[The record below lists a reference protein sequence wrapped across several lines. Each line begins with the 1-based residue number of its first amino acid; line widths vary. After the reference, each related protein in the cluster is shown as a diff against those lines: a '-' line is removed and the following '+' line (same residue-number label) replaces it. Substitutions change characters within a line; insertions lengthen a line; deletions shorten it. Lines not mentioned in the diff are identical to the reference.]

1 MEIDLTKDEII
12 KNLDKIDW
20 DFKGETTQYL
30 SHKFHPYPARFIPQ
44 IPSTFIKLFTEE
56 GETVLDPFC
65 GSGTTLVESLI
76 NRRNS
81 IGNDFNP
88 FAVLLSKVKTT
99 MVSDQDFEYLH
110 KKLDHIKNF
119 IKLDFSR
126 IEERINNLPNRNQSK
141 IFNKIVIE
149 KLETLKDMILEL
161 KSEGKINLYDLCQIA
176 LSATV
181 WSLVENGDGIDIED
195 TFIRKIHVM
204 ESALKEMQIKIKKPH
219 PTTKIIQ
226 GDARKLALDSNSMD
240 LIVTSPPYVNAL
252 DYYRT
257 HMYNMLWLGL
267 DFDIFRKNEIGG
279 HSHFIYNRF
288 RLLSEYLSDMFR
300 AIIEMN
306 RTLKKDKLCV
316 IVIGNSSLEYELIES
331 HKYFINFAQKVG
343 FEHIKTYFRH
353 IDKSRKYSSVGI
365 GQIDDEYIVVLK
377 KILDT
382 SSSASDDKFIAERV
396 KEEMKVF
403 AQKVESDPGSSTRG
417 KTPPKE
423 RLLKNIDKLNEAIK
437 TINED
442 IRIKDSL

>member
-1 MEIDLTKDEII
+1 MKIDLTKDEII

-204 ESALKEMQIKIKKPH
+204 ESALKEMQIKIKKPY

-288 RLLSEYLSDMFR
+288 RLLSEYLGDMFR

-331 HKYFINFAQKVG
+331 HKYFIKNLTLVSIWQ
-343 FEHIKTYFRH
+343 I
-353 IDKSRKYSSVGI
+353 IYSFF
-365 GQIDDEYIVVLK
+365 Y
-377 KILDT
+377 
-382 SSSASDDKFIAERV
+382 
-396 KEEMKVF
+396 
-403 AQKVESDPGSSTRG
+403 P
-417 KTPPKE
+417 
-423 RLLKNIDKLNEAIK
+423 
-437 TINED
+437 
-442 IRIKDSL
+442 